1 MSPNN
6 FHPSQMNFI
15 LSRPTPPAKGC
26 KGRACIHPF
35 QLKTRVK
42 TKKAFALTEVLVSFM
57 ILGVCASMIAP
68 YFKNMY
74 TSYQRIR
81 DKMRCEYIVE
91 EALATTYTTY
101 LTNPP
106 TYDEIIRGITS
117 ENIFDGF
124 TISCSVTKNLQ
135 DEDSSEPICTGIVT
149 MQVRKE
155 TAVAEG
161 SMELC
166 FQKST
171 L

>member
-1 MSPNN
+1 
-6 FHPSQMNFI
+6 
-15 LSRPTPPAKGC
+15 
-26 KGRACIHPF
+26 
-35 QLKTRVK
+35 
-42 TKKAFALTEVLVSFM
+42 M

-91 EALATTYTTY
+91 EALATTYATY

-106 TYDEIIRGITS
+106 TYDEIIGGITR
-117 ENIFDGF
+117 ETILDGF
-124 TISCSVTKNLQ
+124 TISCSVKKNLP

-149 MQVRKE
+149 IQVRKE
-155 TAVAEG
+155 TAIAEG